1 MNLIATLETCKL
13 TSQALLDMYKGV
25 KTISDVFLARKIEKF
40 AEEPFSEKSQKF
52 IDEMER
58 EKFQELQDQIIHALT
73 QAESTIKAMYLK
85 KMTEAYCE
93 KRIDWLTFCR
103 MTFIL
108 GQIFTFDFESL
119 VKFYNYEFD
128 GDVTQNKLMLFAQL
142 GLVNSN
148 INDEGDVSMCDAF
161 SRNNFGRIFIECVLS
176 DLDESLKK
184 RIEDRRQAALKGVH
198 PFKREN

>member
-1 MNLIATLETCKL
+1 MGFVASLETCKI
-13 TSQALLDMYKGV
+13 TAQAVRAMYESAK
-25 KTISDVFLARKIEKF
+25 IASNVFLARKIKKF
-40 AEEPFSEKSQKF
+40 AEEPFSEKSRKF

-142 GLVNSN
+142 GLVDSN

-184 RIEDRRQAALKGVH
+184 RLEDRRQAALKGVH